1 MGASREDVWLAL
13 SELWLD
19 NQLDQH
25 DHRHIAAVLHAS
37 VLPLTELQ
45 AIYLEEV
52 APLLW
57 GNHWVTAGVWSG
69 FDPVWLSAG
78 CRVNQARR
86 ASRWHRWR
94 CRLLRKPMTYAAEPE
109 WRQVLLCL
117 RELQGEAQSTRR

>member
-1 MGASREDVWLAL
+1 MAASREDVWLAL

-19 NQLDQH
+19 NQLDEL
-25 DHRHIAAVLHAS
+25 DHRHIARVLLAS
-37 VLPLTELQ
+37 DLPIEELQ

-57 GNHWVTAGVWSG
+57 ANHWATAGVWDG

-78 CRVNQARR
+78 CRHNQALRQR
-86 ASRWHRWR
+86 RWHRWR

-109 WRQVLLCL
+109 WRQVLLRMAEL
-117 RELQGEAQSTRR
+117 RG